1 MHWAQQGRQIQN
13 DPKDRA
19 WFVSSNISLCNGV
32 CRVKQQ
38 QVAAQVLSFTLTL
51 LKVMAALSLPF
62 RLVSSGSGGAWKG
75 LIPHLLSFFSEEF
88 MSNTVPDS
96 DFYAES

>member
-1 MHWAQQGRQIQN
+1 MYCGQQGRKIQN
-13 DPKDRA
+13 DPEDRA
-19 WFVSSNISLCNGV
+19 WLISSNTSLCNGV

-38 QVAAQVLSFTLTL
+38 QVTAPVLSFTLTL
-51 LKVMAALSLPF
+51 LKVMVALSLPF

-88 MSNTVPDS
+88 MSNTVPDPA
-96 DFYAES
+96 FYAES